1 MADQP
6 ESTAAAGGAK
16 KNTGRK
22 RGTTGADQ
30 LAARLAGLAGQAGQ
44 AKPDTTT
51 TARATRTP
59 AARTAPARTGR
70 AATTTTGRG
79 TKTVTT
85 ATPMAAE
92 QAKPASS
99 YGARISHA
107 TTPEQ
112 LAELEQIRLA
122 ENTARRA
129 AKRPALSVTALLRAA
144 TQICLDN
151 DRLRAQMIKRAGEEW
166 G

>member
-1 MADQP
+1 VADQP
-6 ESTAAAGGAK
+6 ESTDAGQAGGGAK
-16 KNTGRK
+16 RNTGRK
-22 RGTTGADQ
+22 RGTGTDQ
-30 LAARLAGLAGQAGQ
+30 LAARLAGLGGQ
-44 AKPDTTT
+44 AKPDTAA
-51 TARATRTP
+51 ARATRPP
-59 AARTAPARTGR
+59 AARTGPARTGR
-70 AATTTTGRG
+70 AATTTGRG
-79 TKTVTT
+79 TRTVTT

-151 DRLRAQMIKRAGEEW
+151 DKLRAQMIKRAGEEW